1 MVSHE
6 EVISSGADHGEKET
20 EEIASV
26 GPEGSSCKLALDMF
40 SFLRRSCEVCCR
52 VRSSGDGDGASC

>member
-6 EVISSGADHGEKET
+6 EVISSDADHGEKET

-40 SFLRRSCEVCCR
+40 SFFEEAV
-52 VRSSGDGDGASC
+52 